1 MKLIITALLT
11 VLALAAPSA
20 ALAAAPTATTGTP
33 EDVTATTA
41 TVPGTVDPGG
51 EPTRFVVEYSTSAT
65 FDPLSTTTEQ
75 DAGSGLMPVAVKAA
89 LTGLAPSTRY
99 YARVVATNE
108 TGSSTGDVEEFTTA
122 PPPPTAP
129 GATTRSATDVQ
140 PTSARLRGVVDPNRA
155 QTVWYFEYG
164 RRNSLDQRTPVRTL
178 SAGDDPVAVSAVIGD
193 LPQNRRRY
201 FRLVAESAAG
211 TTRGVVRRLTTLRQP
226 SRITIELDRPVVVWG
241 AGLNVSGRVR
251 GRGVSRIPL
260 ALERQ
265 DPLTGTWIEMS
276 TTPAD
281 TKGRYTI
288 AVPSL
293 YALTRLRVITRTR
306 IVALSPQVWAYVAV
320 RVGIGPRRAKSKRR
334 IRFEGS
340 VFPGVPNAVASLQKR
355 SPSGK
360 WARVKRVRMSETDAD
375 RSKYSFGIRRPRRG
389 GRYRVA
395 VLPRDEG
402 LHVTG
407 RSRVVRL
414 KPLKQPKKKRTTRPD
429 RT

>member
-1 MKLIITALLT
+1 MKLIISALLT
-11 VLALAAPSA
+11 ILALAAPSVA
-20 ALAAAPTATTGTP
+20 AAAAPVATTGAP
-33 EDVTATTA
+33 KDVTATTA

-51 EPTRFVVEYSTSAT
+51 EATTFVVEYA
-65 FDPLSTTTEQ
+65 TTEDFAGSTRTPAQ
-75 DAGSGLMPVAVKAA
+75 DAGSGLVPAPVEAT

-99 YARVVATNE
+99 YARVIATNE
-108 TGSSTGDVEEFTTA
+108 TGSSTGDVETFTTD

-129 GATTRSATDVQ
+129 GATTRSATDVG
-140 PTSARLRGVVDPNRA
+140 PTSGRLRGVVDPNRA
-155 QTVWYFEYG
+155 QTLWYFEYG
-164 RRNSLDQRTPVRTL
+164 GRNSLDKRTPVRTL
-178 SAGDDPVAVSAVIGD
+178 SAGDDPVEVSAVIGD
-193 LPQNRRRY
+193 QPQNRRRY
-201 FRLVAESAAG
+201 YRLVAENAAG
-211 TTRGVVRRLTTLRQP
+211 TTRGVVRRFTTLREP

-265 DPLTGTWIEMS
+265 DPLTGTWIQMS

-281 TKGRYTI
+281 TKGRYNI

-320 RVGIGPRRAKSKRR
+320 RVGISPRRAKSKRR

-360 WARVKRVRMSETDAD
+360 WARVKRVRMAESSSE
-375 RSKYSFGIRRPRRG
+375 RSKYSVGIRRPRRG

-407 RSRVVRL
+407 RSREIRL
-414 KPLKQPKKKRTTRPD
+414 KPLEQPKTKSTTR
-429 RT
+429 RNRG

>member
-1 MKLIITALLT
+1 MKLIIAALLT

-33 EDVTATTA
+33 KDVTDTTA
-41 TVPGTVDPGG
+41 TVPGTVNPNG
-51 EPTRFVVEYSTSAT
+51 TATTFVVEYG
-65 FDPLSTTTEQ
+65 TTTGYGSSTAPQ
-75 DAGSGLMPVAVKAA
+75 DAGSGMVPADVEAA
-89 LTGLAPSTRY
+89 LTGLAPSTTY
-99 YARVVATNE
+99 HARIVATNADGRSE
-108 TGSSTGDVEEFTTA
+108 GTDVSFTTA

-129 GATTRSATDVQ
+129 AATTQSASDVG

-164 RRNSLDQRTPVRTL
+164 RRTSLDQRTPVRTL
-178 SAGDDPVAVSAVIGD
+178 SAGDDPVAVSAEIGG

-201 FRLVAESAAG
+201 FRLVAESPAG
-211 TTRGVVRRLTTLRQP
+211 ITRGVVRRLTTLREP
-226 SRITIELDRPVVVWG
+226 SRITIKLDRPVVTWG

-265 DPLTGTWIEMS
+265 DPLTGTWIQMS

-281 TKGRYTI
+281 SRGRYQI

-293 YALTRLRVITRTR
+293 YALTRLRVITRSL
-306 IVALSPQVWAYVAV
+306 IVAISPQVWAYVAV
-320 RVGIGPRRAKSKRR
+320 RVGISPRRAKSKRR

-355 SPSGK
+355 SPKGR
-360 WARVKRVRMSETDAD
+360 WVRVRRVRMAESDSS
-375 RSKYSFGIRRPRRG
+375 RSKYGVGIRRPRRA

-407 RSRVVRL
+407 RSRVIRL
-414 KPLKQPKKKRTTRPD
+414 KPLKQPKKTRG
-429 RT
+429 RR